1 MIMKNIYHEQQTDWS
16 VISPLETA
24 SAQKIWPVKSAAMSY
39 FMHTQFCLQFLD
51 QIGFN
56 KENLFDPKIIN
67 ERVNQYIK
75 QGKAIRMP

>member
-1 MIMKNIYHEQQTDWS
+1 
-16 VISPLETA
+16 
-24 SAQKIWPVKSAAMSY
+24 MSY

-67 ERVNQYIK
+67 ERVNLYIK